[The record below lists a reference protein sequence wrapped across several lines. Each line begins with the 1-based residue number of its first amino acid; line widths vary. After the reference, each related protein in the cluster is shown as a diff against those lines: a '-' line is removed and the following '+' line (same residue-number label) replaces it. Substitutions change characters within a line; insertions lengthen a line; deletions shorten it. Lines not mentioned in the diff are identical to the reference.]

1 MKIIQFIIY
10 LNLHFLKEM
19 QNLIINLRNFFLRGR
34 IVKNF
39 IYKLFSKKKRIV
51 FFNENI
57 NKYIKTNSLI
67 PII

>member
-57 NKYIKTNSLI
+57 NK
-67 PII
+67 